1 MKSIYKT
8 LAECEA
14 ENKNAAL
21 CIIISTKGSTPRK
34 AGSKMLVYEDGSI
47 FGSVGGGALE
57 MQVIEDAKKIIK
69 SGIPQV
75 FNHNLTTDHKM
86 SCGGTAQIY
95 IEALSKHFKL
105 FVFGGGHIGNRLA
118 KMANSFNFNVTLID
132 ERAEVLEHFD
142 DDSIKLVNL
151 NYKDAFPVLD
161 FDENCFIAS
170 VSHLHGYDRDIVAHC
185 AKVPHTYLGMIG
197 SKRKID
203 TARKMFIENN
213 LLTEQEMS
221 KIDWP
226 MGVPISCQTPDEIV
240 ISIMAKLIDVRGK
253 LLAKS

>member
-1 MKSIYKT
+1 MKSIYQT
-8 LAECEA
+8 LADCEI
-14 ENKNAAL
+14 NKKNAAL
-21 CIIISTKGSTPRK
+21 CIITSTKGSTPRK
-34 AGSKMLVYEDGSI
+34 AGSKMLVFDDGSI
-47 FGSVGGGALE
+47 SGSVGGGALE
-57 MQVIEDAKKIIK
+57 LQVIEDAKEIIK
-69 SGIPQV
+69 TGIPKV

-95 IEALSKHFKL
+95 IEALKKQYKL

-118 KMANSFNFNVTLID
+118 KMAKSFNFNVTLID
-132 ERAEVLEHFD
+132 ERAEVLKLFD
-142 DDSIKLVNL
+142 DDSIKLINK
-151 NYKDAFPVLD
+151 NYKDAFPLLD

-185 AKVPHTYLGMIG
+185 AKVPHAYLGMIG
-197 SKRKID
+197 SKRKIE
-203 TARKMFIENN
+203 TARKMFAENN
-213 LLTEQEMS
+213 LLTEKEMD

-253 LLAKS
+253 LSADT